1 MKKSLSLI
9 VFFISL
15 IVSIMAQPPQRMT
28 YQAIIR
34 NSNNELVA
42 NQQIGIRVS
51 ILQDNING
59 GAVFMEKHTVT
70 TNAYGLATI
79 QIGTGTPLLV
89 NTLAGIE
96 WGKHNFFVKTEV
108 DITGGTNYTIVGT
121 QQLLTVPYS
130 FYSESAHKVDT
141 ALYAAAAG
149 SATTS
154 ITASFA
160 NTAHTAI
167 YADTADYSAQ
177 SNYSANAYN
186 SIYADTAKFL
196 LNAQNSDTAKFAY
209 NSDTANYAAAASYAD
224 TADYTLNS
232 NHAIYADTADYV
244 LNSNHAIYADT
255 ADFNNLLNKPA
266 GTNKGDILYW
276 DTLDM
281 AWHIVPAGNP
291 GEVLTMDTN
300 SVPYW
305 NASATP
311 VVTLPTVTTDSVS
324 NINASSATVFA
335 TVTNDGGTPL
345 VFSGVCWDTTINPTL
360 SNSHTLNGLG
370 MGSYTCLIS
379 GLSYG
384 IKYYVRAFAM
394 NNAGT
399 VYGDTIG
406 IRTIAYAPT
415 VNTALASSVNSK
427 SAVVGGNVISDGGS
441 TVTEYGICWN
451 TNGNPTLSD
460 STIVLGSGIGAFN
473 YNMTGLNA
481 LTKYYFCAYA
491 INAVDTSYG
500 SVEEFTTLWACGGTI
515 TDYDNNNYNTLEIG
529 TQCWMKENLKTEH
542 YANGDPISPGNSVS
556 TTTAYWYYPNNNP
569 SNKATFGL
577 LYNWPAAMKNAA
589 SSSANPS
596 GVQGACPNGWHI
608 PSVSEWT
615 QLINYVSSDIQYWC
629 GSESTYIAKSI
640 ASVSGWTST
649 STTTC
654 AISNDVSAND
664 LVGLSIVPAGGYNG
678 NYFDFGLEA
687 EIWSSTENSSGS
699 AHGYNLKHY
708 NAYVIKSTYGV
719 YNAYAVR
726 CLKD

>member
-1 MKKSLSLI
+1 
-9 VFFISL
+9 
-15 IVSIMAQPPQRMT
+15 MAQPPQRMT

-79 QIGTGTPLLV
+79 QIGAGTPLLV

-209 NSDTANYAAAASYAD
+209 NSDTANYATAAEYADTTDYTLNSNHAIYAD
-224 TADYTLNS
+224 TADYVLNS

-311 VVTLPTVTTDSVS
+311 VVTLPTVTTDSVY
-324 NINASSATVFA
+324 NIIAPTALAAIS
-335 TVTNDGGTPL
+335 VTSDGGSMF
-345 VFSGVCWDTTINPTL
+345 VFSGVCWDTVHNPTVA
-360 SNSHTLNGLG
+360 NSHTLDGIGIGQIISSITGLAL
-370 MGSYTCLIS
+370 GST
-379 GLSYG
+379 
-384 IKYYVRAFAM
+384 YYVRAFAT
-394 NNAGT
+394 NSAGT
-399 VYGDTIG
+399 VYGAELACLIADFPKVTTTTASDITTTTAVIG
-406 IRTIAYAPT
+406 G
-415 VNTALASSVNSK
+415 
-427 SAVVGGNVISDGGS
+427 VVTDDGGA
-441 TVTEYGICWN
+441 TVTERGVCWN
-451 TNGNPTLSD
+451 TTGNPTIAD
-460 STIVLGSGIGAFN
+460 NVLQIGSGIGSFIDTLKN
-473 YNMTGLNA
+473 LNIT
-481 LTKYYFCAYA
+481 TKYYVRAYA
-491 INAVDTSYG
+491 INSVGIAYG
-500 SVEEFTTLWACGGTI
+500 ETESFTTLWPCGISTVK
-515 TDYDNNNYNTLEIG
+515 DYDDNTYNTVQLG
-529 TQCWMKENLKTEH
+529 NQCWMRENLKTEH
-542 YANGDPISPGNSVS
+542 YADGTSISQGSSSS
-556 TTTAYWYYPNNNP
+556 TNTPYWYYPNGSS
-569 SNKATFGL
+569 SNKSKYGL
-577 LYNWPAAMKNAA
+577 IYNWTAVMHGEA
-589 SSSANPS
+589 SSADNPS
-596 GVQGACPNGWHI
+596 GVQGICPTGWHV
-608 PSVSEWT
+608 PSDDEWT
-615 QLINYVSSDIQYWC
+615 ELTNYVSSQSQYVC
-629 GSESTYIAKSI
+629 GGTSTFIAKALAAKTNWISH
-640 ASVSGWTST
+640 SG
-649 STTTC
+649 TC
-654 AISNDVSAND
+654 TVGND
-664 LVGLSIVPAGGYNG
+664 LNANNDSGFSGLPAGGYYGSYG
-678 NYFDFGLEA
+678 NFGSDA
-687 EIWSSTENSSGS
+687 NWWSSTENSSIDANCIFIS
-699 AHGYNLKHY
+699 YT
-708 NAYVIKSTYGV
+708 NAQVFRVNFYEKY
-719 YNAYAVR
+719 YALSVR